1 MKLVFPV
8 ALLLLMAGCSSP
20 RDNDEVASSDSKAEE
35 IVLKSIE
42 KHGGISDWENLKS
55 ISYNKITVL
64 FDSTG
69 AQESGMVQRHMYTL
83 KPELEATIRWIE
95 KGDSI
100 KIVYKNNTA
109 SKFVNGTIDSNADN
123 AAKNTVDAAM
133 YVLFQPFKLMDEGT
147 KLKYM
152 GIDSLD
158 GKAVYMVKPVYSGQQ
173 PGDDEWLFYFDVAT
187 HELIA
192 NLVNHNGRRS
202 FIKNL
207 AFDPTI
213 SLYLH
218 QHRKSYFVDSAL
230 NIQYLRAEYFYT
242 NYKLNY

>member
-1 MKLVFPV
+1 MKSFFSV
-8 ALLLLMAGCSSP
+8 ALILLMAGCSTSK
-20 RDNDEVASSDSKAEE
+20 DNDEVASSDSKAEE

-42 KHGGISDWENLKS
+42 KHGGMSDWENLKS

-64 FDSTG
+64 FDSSG
-69 AQESGMVQRHMYTL
+69 AQESGIVQRHLYTL
-83 KPELEATIRWIE
+83 KPTLEATIRWIE
-95 KGDSI
+95 KGDSL
-100 KIVYKNNTA
+100 KIIYKHNEANQY
-109 SKFVNGTIDSNADN
+109 VNGTLDSSSAG
-123 AAKNTVDAAM
+123 AAKGTVDAAL
-133 YVLFQPFKLMDEGT
+133 YVLFQPFKLMDDGT
-147 KLKYM
+147 ILKYM
-152 GIDSLD
+152 GMDSLD
-158 GKAVYMVKPVYSGQQ
+158 GRAVHMVKPVYSGLQ

-187 HELIA
+187 NELIA

-207 AFDPTI
+207 AFDPMI

-242 NYKLNY
+242 NYKLTY

>member
-1 MKLVFPV
+1 
-8 ALLLLMAGCSSP
+8 MAG
-20 RDNDEVASSDSKAEE
+20 SDSQVEE

-42 KHGGISDWENLKS
+42 KHGGISDWKKLKS

-64 FDSTG
+64 FDSAG
-69 AQESGMVQRHMYTL
+69 VRKSGIVQWHKYTL

-95 KGDSI
+95 NGDSI
-100 KIVYKNNTA
+100 KIVYKNDKA
-109 SKFVNGTIDSNADN
+109 SKYVNGTLDSNSAD
-123 AAKNTVDAAM
+123 AAKSAVDAAM

-152 GIDSLD
+152 GRDSLD
-158 GKAVYMVKPVYSGQQ
+158 GRAVYLVKPVYSVEQ
-173 PGDDEWLFYFDVAT
+173 PGDDEWLFYFDAST
-187 HELIA
+187 NELIA
-192 NLVNHNGRRS
+192 NLVNHSGRRS

-218 QHRKSYFVDSAL
+218 QHRKSYFVDSAHD
-230 NIQYLRAEYFYT
+230 IQYLRAEYFYT
-242 NYKLNY
+242 NYKLAY